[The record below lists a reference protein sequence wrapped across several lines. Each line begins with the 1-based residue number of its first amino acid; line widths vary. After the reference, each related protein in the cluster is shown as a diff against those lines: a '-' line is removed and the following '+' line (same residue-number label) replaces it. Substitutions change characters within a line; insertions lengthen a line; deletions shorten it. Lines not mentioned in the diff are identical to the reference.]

1 MLQVRGDADF
11 GQEPID
17 AEHGTEVGIED
28 LERDGPAM
36 LDVAR
41 EIDRGHA
48 ATADLTVDRIS
59 AGDGR
64 GESSGV
70 GHGDSASRSPWT
82 LLQRARRDSATQA
95 MCAGG

>member
-1 MLQVRGDADF
+1 MSEARGDPDLAQKTL
-11 GQEPID
+11 GARRQEIRP
-17 AEHGTEVGIED
+17 HH
-28 LERDGPAM
+28 LQRDRSIVCR
-36 LDVAR
+36 VAR

-64 GESSGV
+64 GDSSGV
-70 GHGDSASRSPWT
+70 GHGDSASRSQRT